1 MNPRETAAL
10 LRLLATLDGRL
21 RRAMTDPHKAART
34 IDEWN
39 EATVHIPAVTE
50 DGTWDVMHAVR
61 CFYEQQR
68 GDHTAR
74 YFAYEPHHLLA
85 AWAAHRGTRMERHTD
100 PVPAADPD
108 DEAAYRAE
116 LAATRTAVATGRSA
130 PAIFRPAI
138 DPVGQRELEAMTDEL
153 AAASYLPEPVAWE
166 LAAFRPRRAE
176 REAARKR
183 GGPDPLGQVCKWCGA
198 GEGEPC
204 RGGFRPRGKGR
215 AIRTEPHP
223 CRIDAARTAMEE
235 AS

>member
-10 LRLLATLDGRL
+10 LRLLAALDGRL
-21 RRAMTDPHKAART
+21 RRAMTDPQQAART

-39 EATVHIPAVTE
+39 EATVHIPAATT

-61 CFYEQQR
+61 RFYEQQR

-85 AWAAHRGTRMERHTD
+85 AWADHRGSRMERHTD

-108 DEAAYRAE
+108 NEAVYRAE
-116 LAATRTAVATGRSA
+116 LAATRTAVATGQSA
-130 PAIFRPAI
+130 PAPLRQAI
-138 DPVGQRELEAMTDEL
+138 DPAGQRQIEAMTDRL
-153 AAASYLPEPVAWE
+153 AASSYLPEKAAQA

-176 REAARKR
+176 REAALRK
-183 GGPDPLGQVCKWCGA
+183 GEPDPLDQVCTWCGA
-198 GEGEPC
+198 GKGEPC

-215 AIRTEPHP
+215 AVRVKPHP
-223 CRIDAARTAMEE
+223 CRIDAAHTALKE